1 MGFDLYGMN
10 PNIKKD
16 SVRPPAID
24 WKHST
29 EKEKKK
35 YFKIS
40 NQWEADNVGVYFRNN
55 VWWWRPLADLVI
67 KLCKLLDEKQKDHL
81 HDNGGYEYNEAT
93 ANYIADTLEAFVK
106 SPVAKRSEI
115 EHRKEMKKAWLHN
128 KKVNVK
134 LKALEIEAIA
144 RTGNKKIAPCDY
156 PKDLHDK
163 WENIYREHDH
173 TASYPFSLK
182 NVKEF
187 VKFLRQC
194 GGFSVC

>member
-16 SVRPPAID
+16 SVKPPAID

-156 PKDLHDK
+156 PKDLNAK
-163 WENIYREHDH
+163 WDSIYGERDH
-173 TASYPFSLK
+173 TDSYPFTLK

-187 VKFLRQC
+187 IKFLREC
-194 GGFSVC
+194 GGFTVC